1 MHAQPIL
8 HTAEMYVEIHRDDL
22 AEFRKQLRSKQ
33 PPEWKPANY
42 RVTTVEDSGYIPAA
56 SGRILVRVRLQYVAQ
71 QQV

>member
-1 MHAQPIL
+1 MHDQPIL
-8 HTAEMYVEIHRDDL
+8 HSVEMYIAIHRDDL
-22 AEFRKQLRSKQ
+22 AEFRKLMRSKQ
-33 PPEWKPANY
+33 PPPWKPTNY